1 MAVPN
6 LAPGYLAQRKSA
18 ADQVAENERQRAFE
32 RSQASSNFLRTMG
45 RDVLGT
51 ALGIGADLAGTAFRD
66 SLVAPERLSKQ
77 GVSTYDD
84 ADFGDQGAAIR
95 KAAEARATAELRPA
109 ASFGEAA
116 ETGMGRRG
124 IDLGPV
130 TLGGAKAAPLQ
141 AKPAAPS
148 PPPTPRASNP
158 MLTPGLESLFQRVV
172 SRPVVPA
179 APRGM
184 APDAGRRPVEPMQMR
199 GMEAEAPRRPLPAPQ
214 SAPMAQPRPTPGR
227 ETREAPGG
235 YAAPRITLPERSA
248 MAGEAGVREAMPFM
262 SPKARGLEQ
271 QASDVREDRRL
282 RLELLRRQAE
292 ATAMQAM
299 ANADKLRG
307 EGAAAGVQAQA
318 KAEAD
323 RALAAWRYA
332 DAAAKGKPTVDRRG
346 RTIYQPGQVATPYG
360 STDQGF
366 GAEFGPPPARPS
378 APSGAGRGGTGAGG
392 QGEEPTGD
400 VLTLVVQTRDRKGNP
415 VGPSQPRR
423 LQEGP
428 ALWRAVAT
436 SPVDYG
442 MNATQAAQ
450 YKEAF
455 RAFNAAL
462 PAARKGDAAALEAAM
477 KAQSEMRAQLLA
489 GQGSY
494 APDVAATREG
504 FGTSPKD
511 TATEQLRQE
520 MAQFRQ
526 QLDQQRET
534 AGRTRR
540 VGNLYQEIAPLAD
553 PAKVTADDIAAAVMD
568 SGAALP
574 GSKGRF
580 VTSDGAELDRDA
592 FEAAMRGLPMPASVD
607 GEDVAAYRRLSDE
620 AKKARDQLTTGREK
634 LRARRIE
641 ALALQMEAEGDA
653 DPLTTMEQ
661 SGVVLPAELKAKKAR
676 TVILP
681 PAAPPA
687 RPQPP
692 AQSPAQ
698 SPAQP
703 AARPTAPAAQTGT
716 PRFTSLDAAAEWVAR
731 QPITPEQK
739 SALLEKLEDEQ
750 GLQ

>member
-1 MAVPN
+1 MAIPN
-6 LAPGYLAQRKSA
+6 LAPNYLGQVKGIRAQRE
-18 ADQVAENERQRAFE
+18 ENERQRAFE
-32 RSQASSNFLRTMG
+32 RQQASSNFLRTLG

-51 ALGIGADLAGTAFRD
+51 ALNIGQDVAGTAFRD
-66 SLVAPERLSKQ
+66 YLEAPERLSKQ

-84 ADFGDQGAAIR
+84 SDFGEQAQAIR
-95 KAAEARATAELRPA
+95 KAAEARATAELRPE

-148 PPPTPRASNP
+148 PPPTPRASNS

-184 APDAGRRPVEPMQMR
+184 ASDAGRRPVEPMQMR
-199 GMEAEAPRRPLPAPQ
+199 GMESEAPRRPLPAPQ
-214 SAPMAQPRPTPGR
+214 SAPMAQPRPMPGR

-271 QASDVREDRRL
+271 QASDVREERRL
-282 RLELLRRQAE
+282 KLALLQRQS
-292 ATAMQAM
+292 
-299 ANADKLRG
+299 
-307 EGAAAGVQAQA
+307 
-318 KAEAD
+318 
-323 RALAAWRYA
+323 
-332 DAAAKGKPTVDRRG
+332 DAAAEQVEELKAKGAGHNVIAQATKLAKEAEARKNLAMEADYLAGAQRKSWEPVTYKG
-346 RTIYQPGQVATPYG
+346 RIVAQPGQRFTPKG
-360 STDQGF
+360 STQDGL
-366 GAEFGPPPARPS
+366 GGSFGPADALPA
-378 APSGAGRGGTGAGG
+378 APSGGGRGGARG
-392 QGEEPTGD
+392 QGDEPTGD

-423 LQEGP
+423 IQESP
-428 ALWRAVAT
+428 ALWRSVAT
-436 SPVDYG
+436 APVDYG

-692 AQSPAQ
+692 AQ
-698 SPAQP
+698 P

>member
-51 ALGIGADLAGTAFRD
+51 ALGIGADLAGAAFRD

-199 GMEAEAPRRPLPAPQ
+199 GMESEAPRRPLPAPQ
-214 SAPMAQPRPTPGR
+214 SAPMAQPRPMPGR

-271 QASDVREDRRL
+271 QASDVRDERAL
-282 RLELLRRQAE
+282 NLELMRKKLLWDEQQ
-292 ATAMQAM
+292 ATANVKMLEQ
-299 ANADKLRG
+299 RG
-307 EGAAAGVQAQA
+307 AH
-318 KAEAD
+318 
-323 RALAAWRYA
+323 YA
-332 DAAAKGKPTVDRRG
+332 DIAAAKQREVDAKEKTEAMRQLDLLMG
-346 RTIYQPGQVATPYG
+346 AQEKTLPQYVKGLGPVTPRFGVRADG
-360 STDQGF
+360 STAEGLYGEVVPQSPMARQG
-366 GAEFGPPPARPS
+366 GG
-378 APSGAGRGGTGAGG
+378 GGRGGPRVDDA
-392 QGEEPTGD
+392 PTGD
-400 VLTLVVQTRDRKGNP
+400 IITVIEQTRDKNGKP
-415 VGPSQPRR
+415 LGPSQPRTYEESPSFWER
-423 LQEGP
+423 YV
-428 ALWRAVAT
+428 RN
-436 SPVDYG
+436 PVDAG
-442 MNATQAAQ
+442 MNN
-450 YKEAF
+450 KEAGEYRAAF
-455 RAFNAAL
+455 RVYSAAL
-462 PAARKGDAAALEAAM
+462 PAARKGDAAAQETVVR
-477 KAQSEMRAQLLA
+477 AQSTMRTNFLA
-489 GQGSY
+489 GQARY
-494 APDVAATREG
+494 KPAVAENREAVN
-504 FGTSPKD
+504 TSPKD
-511 TATEQLRQE
+511 VAMEQLREE
-520 MAQFRQ
+520 MALFRQ
-526 QLDQQRET
+526 QLADQKET

-540 VGNLYQEIAPLAD
+540 VGNLYQEVAPLAD
-553 PAKVTADDIAAAVMD
+553 EARVTADDIAATVMD
-568 SGAALP
+568 AGAALP
-574 GSKGRF
+574 GQKGRF
-580 VTSDGAELDRDA
+580 VTPDGAELDRDA
-592 FEAAMRGLPMPASVD
+592 FEAAVRGLPMPASVD
-607 GEDVAAYRRLSDE
+607 AEDAPSFKRLSDE
-620 AKKARDQLTTGREK
+620 AKKARDQLTTQRES

-641 ALALQMEAEGDA
+641 ALALQMEAEGDP
-653 DPLTTMEQ
+653 DPLSTMER
-661 SGVVLPAELKAKKAR
+661 SGVVLPASLRGKKAR

-681 PAAPPA
+681 PAPAPV
-687 RPQPP
+687 RPQP
-692 AQSPAQ
+692 AQ
-698 SPAQP
+698 QP
-703 AARPTAPAAQTGT
+703 AARPTVQSGA
-716 PRFTSLDAAAEWVAR
+716 PRFTSLDAAAEWVAK

-739 SALLEKLEDEQ
+739 SALLERLEDEQ